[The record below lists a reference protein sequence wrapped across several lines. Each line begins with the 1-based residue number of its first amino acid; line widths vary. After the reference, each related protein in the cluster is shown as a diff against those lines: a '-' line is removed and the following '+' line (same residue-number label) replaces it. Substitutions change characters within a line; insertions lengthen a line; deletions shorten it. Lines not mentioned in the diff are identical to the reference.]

1 MKRLV
6 LLCDGTWLGGDGA
19 RSGNVVQL
27 ARAILARSAEGI
39 EQITFYHEGQGNGF
53 FSGFDFGLAVSGVV
67 YKIRFCR
74 RYNGTREADC
84 EEEGYCFFYAE
95 HVGSSEGCTPEF
107 HATGGEE
114 HPTIDGGIGCQ
125 DE

>member
-39 EQITFYHEGQGNGF
+39 EQITFYHEGQGNGAALQ
-53 FSGFDFGLAVSGVV
+53 GLGVRLAPV
-67 YKIRFCR
+67 
-74 RYNGTREADC
+74 A
-84 EEEGYCFFYAE
+84 A
-95 HVGSSEGCTPEF
+95 
-107 HATGGEE
+107 
-114 HPTIDGGIGCQ
+114 
-125 DE
+125 